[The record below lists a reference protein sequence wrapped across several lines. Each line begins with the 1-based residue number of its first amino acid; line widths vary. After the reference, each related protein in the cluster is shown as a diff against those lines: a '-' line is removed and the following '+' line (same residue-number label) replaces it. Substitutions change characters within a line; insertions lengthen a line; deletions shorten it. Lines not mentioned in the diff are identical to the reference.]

1 MGTKEKGKGKTGVS
15 QLIIGI
21 VAIAICFAVIVYGYG
36 FLYGAE
42 IDNQVVLEMNHDAYT
57 ASLLGLMLFPC
68 FLGIYGGIEI
78 GSYFKQNSQK

>member
-1 MGTKEKGKGKTGVS
+1 MKTEEKEERKRGIS
-15 QLIIGI
+15 QLIIGVI
-21 VAIAICFAVIVYGYG
+21 AIAICFAVIIYGYG